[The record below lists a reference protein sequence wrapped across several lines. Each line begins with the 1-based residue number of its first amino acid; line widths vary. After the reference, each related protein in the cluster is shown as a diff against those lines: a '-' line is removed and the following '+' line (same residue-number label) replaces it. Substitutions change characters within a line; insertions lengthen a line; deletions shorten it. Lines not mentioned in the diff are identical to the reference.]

1 MATTM
6 FARHTVKDYGN
17 WKRVYDELASIRKA
31 NGVTGAGVYRDA
43 SDPNAITVTHQ
54 FKDMN
59 TATAFANSEDLKSA
73 MANAGVAG
81 PPEIWF
87 TEDIEQ
93 TPY

>member
-6 FARHTVKDYGN
+6 FARHTVKNYET
-17 WKRVYDELASIRKA
+17 WKRVYDQFGSTRKEK
-31 NGVTGAGVYRDA
+31 GVTGASVHRGA
-43 SDPNAITVTHQ
+43 KDPNDITVTHQ

-59 TATAFANSEDLKSA
+59 AATAFANSDELKSA
-73 MANAGVAG
+73 MADAGVAG
-81 PPEIWF
+81 PPDIWF